1 MPRSSH
7 AGGSEASPSGARAL
21 PLEDL
26 EINRATTDRYA
37 SPFSIIAFSVALGV
51 GFVAIPLSALASG
64 YDAATVGFLTAA
76 SAVAQLVG
84 RSQVTW
90 FLARIADR
98 WLITGASLLLAGTY
112 ALLFMSTSLPTFVAA
127 MVTLGMARAFYWT
140 GSQTHA
146 VRSGDNPVRALAI
159 MNTFSGIG
167 TVFGP
172 VLGGILIATS
182 QQLALGAAVGGALLA
197 ATAALG
203 LQSFTTYDRGRPRGE
218 PRVWRRPG
226 VDVACWASFAGGGWR
241 GLLNSYVPVVL
252 VGAGQASTTIG
263 GLLSV
268 AEGVSI
274 ASAAA
279 LVRFPRRYVRAGL
292 LVGVLSVGGSL
303 ALIPFAAH
311 HVAIA
316 ALLLGVSGVGGGIV
330 TTLGPASA
338 ANSVPPGQ
346 LGAAIAVTGTFRAL
360 GLLALPFGIATAL
373 VAVPVTTAMVV
384 AAVATIVPTVL
395 VDLRGRSRRRETQP
409 VD

>member
-1 MPRSSH
+1 VPQ
-7 AGGSEASPSGARAL
+7 
-21 PLEDL
+21 EDPA
-26 EINRATTDRYA
+26 INLATTDRYA
-37 SPFSIIAFSVALGV
+37 SPFSIIAFSVALGI

-90 FLARIADR
+90 FLARVADR
-98 WLITGASLLLAGTY
+98 WLITAAALLLAGTY
-112 ALLFMSTSLPTFVAA
+112 ALLFISTSLPVFVAA
-127 MVTLGMARAFYWT
+127 MVALGMARAFYWT

-146 VRSGDNPVRALAI
+146 VRSRDNPVRALAI

-167 TVFGP
+167 TVCGP
-172 VLGGILIATS
+172 VLGGVLIAAS
-182 QQLALGAAVGGALLA
+182 EQMALGAAVGGSLLA
-197 ATAALG
+197 AVTAIG
-203 LQSFTTYDRGRPRGE
+203 LRPFPTYDRGRPQGE

-226 VDVACWASFAGGGWR
+226 VDMACWASFAGGGWR

-263 GLLSV
+263 GLLSF

-274 ASAAA
+274 AATAG
-279 LVRFPRRYVRAGL
+279 LVRFPRRHVRAGL
-292 LVGVLSVGGSL
+292 LVGVLAVGGSL

-316 ALLLGVSGVGGGIV
+316 ALLLGVSGVGGGTV
-330 TTLGPASA
+330 TTLGPAAA

-360 GLLALPFGIATAL
+360 GLLALPFGIAATL
-373 VAVPVTTAMVV
+373 VAVPLTSAMVV
-384 AAVATIVPTVL
+384 AAVATSVPTLL
-395 VDLRGRSRRRETQP
+395 VDLRGRSRRRETRP
-409 VD
+409 VS